1 MKLRPRQE
9 IFVDKCVNA
18 LVKHGNTLGVAV
30 VGFGKSY
37 SLSIV
42 IDKMI
47 KNHNAKKVIVLQH
60 RTELKEQNRDKFNIA
75 TENNYTT
82 SFVQGA
88 KKDFSKQVV
97 FGMIQTV
104 GRNLN
109 TLPAF
114 DLCVIDE
121 THRVMSKQYLE
132 VIKKLK
138 ELNPNVKLLGVTAT
152 PNRGDGK
159 GLGKVFSNVAD
170 VVSIEET
177 IRAGNLVPP
186 RTYSIDMG
194 QIADLMNVRK
204 IAGEYDQEEV
214 AEALGGVEIT
224 AGIIKHWKEL
234 AFTRKTIAFCPTV
247 DYAIKLQAHFE
258 QAGIETALVHGGL
271 SKKNRKIEINSYE
284 NGTAKIM
291 FNVAVFTEGYDYP
304 PTSCILLMRQSSYQG
319 TMVQMIGRGL
329 RTVNENEYPEH
340 KNKSDCIVLDF
351 GLSTSL
357 HGSLEDKVN
366 LEDRKKEELE
376 VEEKQCPECYG
387 FIPIR
392 SKICPLCG
400 FKEEKKLQIIKEELK
415 LPVDFNLVEV
425 NLIDKCAFRYESFY
439 NDKLWIVK
447 GFEAQAWVCK
457 LKDGSWNTLAKK
469 QREEIRLLKKGDRKE
484 CFNVANKWMAENE
497 PDKSAGKKKRWLNE
511 PMTARQNQALEIK
524 DPFHKGRYSM
534 PKYRAMT
541 RLSFMHFA
549 DKIKEVI
556 AKGEVY
562 GETIREN
569 Q

>member
-1 MKLRPRQE
+1 M
-9 IFVDKCVNA
+9 
-18 LVKHGNTLGVAV
+18 
-30 VGFGKSY
+30 
-37 SLSIV
+37 SII
-42 IDKMI
+42 IDRMI
-47 KNHNAKKVIVLQH
+47 KNHGVKRVIVLQDG
-60 RTELKEQNRDKFNIA
+60 TELKKQNRDEFIVA
-75 TENNYTT
+75 TGHNYTT
-82 SFVQGA
+82 SFVQGPE
-88 KKDFSKQVV
+88 KDFSKQVV
-97 FGMIQTV
+97 FGMIQTI

-109 TLPAF
+109 ILPAF
-114 DLCVIDE
+114 DLIVVDE
-121 THRVMSKQYLE
+121 VHDIMSKRYLRT
-132 VIKKLK
+132 IKKLK
-138 ELNPNVKLLGVTAT
+138 ELNPDMKLLGVTAT

-234 AFTRKTIAFCPTV
+234 ASTRKTIAFCPTV

-271 SKKNRKIEINSYE
+271 SKKERKREIAKYE
-284 NGTAKIM
+284 KGTARIV
-291 FNVAVFTEGYDYP
+291 FNVFIFKKGYNYP
-304 PTSCILLMRQSSYQG
+304 PTSCILLLRQSSYQG

-329 RTVNENEYPEH
+329 RTVNEDKYPEH

-387 FIPIR
+387 FIPIQ
-392 SKICPLCG
+392 SKMCPLCG
-400 FKEEKKLQIIKEELK
+400 FKEEKKLQIIKQELK

-457 LKDGSWNTLAKK
+457 LKSGEWNILA
-469 QREEIRLLKKGDRKE
+469 QRKREKIILLKKGDRKE

-497 PDKSAGKKKRWLNE
+497 PDKSAGKKKRWLDE
-511 PMTARQNQALEIK
+511 PMTVKQNQALEIK
-524 DPFHKGRYSM
+524 DPFHRGRFSI

-541 RLSFMHFA
+541 RLSFKHLE

-569 Q
+569 QSGDNS